1 LHLENGIVK
10 KLYIMGTCMSCGG
23 SAKRKMAA
31 GGSTTNKLNNTKGF
45 ATAQKGGSNTSLG
58 IYGVPNA
65 GNTGVMSM
73 KKGGATTSRAV
84 SPGCRNGM
92 VKDATGKCVMERKYK
107 SGGATKAAK
116 FAALA
121 APKNKITFADKI
133 AGAKKNA
140 KKK

>member
-1 LHLENGIVK
+1 
-10 KLYIMGTCMSCGG
+10 
-23 SAKRKMAA
+23 
-31 GGSTTNKLNNTKGF
+31 
-45 ATAQKGGSNTSLG
+45 
-58 IYGVPNA
+58 
-65 GNTGVMSM
+65 M

-92 VKDATGKCVMERKYK
+92 VKDATGKCVMERKFK
-107 SGGATKAAK
+107 TGGTKKYGEGGPTTKPISTPTEQSSQPNTPPTGPNKLTGNPRLKKGGVTKATK